1 MNKANFEMTNM
12 TKKEMASTVAILTGM
27 EGYEGQL
34 EKMSIPAL
42 QKMYDGLNRNA
53 MAFNLAKQEARH
65 AREHL
70 KVEEARSASFKR
82 DLEKLSKETGNTKFL
97 TKKDRK

>member
-1 MNKANFEMTNM
+1 MKQANFEMTNM
-12 TKKEMASTVAILTGM
+12 TKKEMASTVAILVGM
-27 EGYEGQL
+27 EGFEGQL

-70 KVEEARSASFKR
+70 QVEEGRSKSFQR
-82 DLEKLSKETGNTKFL
+82 DLEKLSKEVGNNKYL
-97 TKKDRK
+97 PKKGRK